1 MRKDVV
7 SKGLELSSV
16 TPVQT
21 TLLPMLLPSDRLK
34 RSLYLPYD
42 PPSDI
47 CVSAPTGSGK
57 TLAYVLP
64 IVEVGTLRTMK
75 NRRDNGEQV
84 LSSRAVTR
92 LRALVVLPTRD
103 LVVQVRETFEAIA
116 KGRGLKVSIAA
127 LSLLALQLDMPLSL
141 DRLCNWPAFI
151 LSRASPAR
159 EQRADVRAGSPL
171 QRPTD

>member
-1 MRKDVV
+1 VRIVSPHRKTHSIKLHDVV
-7 SKGLELSSV
+7 
-16 TPVQT
+16 QT
-21 TLLPMLLPSDRLK
+21 ALLPLLLPPERRK

-64 IVEVGTLRTMK
+64 IVEVCAF
-75 NRRDNGEQV
+75 RRDPRLWSDVREEIF
-84 LSSRAVTR
+84 STRAVTH

-116 KGRGLKVSIAA
+116 KGRGLKVRDSCLIS
-127 LSLLALQLDMPLSL
+127 LSSLLKSSII
-141 DRLCNWPAFI
+141 R
-151 LSRASPAR
+151 
-159 EQRADVRAGSPL
+159 
-171 QRPTD
+171 